1 MSYHDGYD
9 PRRHPY
15 TERPLG
21 DRSKDNYY
29 DELSFWVSRAK
40 NLETLLIDA
49 VDHIEDFTNLLNVLN
64 KVDFGGEDFALQHD
78 EHVKELEKFLK
89 IATQEI
95 GKKKMQKS
103 P

>member
-9 PRRHPY
+9 PRRHPDDQ
-15 TERPLG
+15 PLG
-21 DRSKDNYY
+21 DRSKKNYY

-49 VDHIEDFTNLLNVLN
+49 VDHIEDFTDLLQVLN
-64 KVDFGGEDFALQHD
+64 KVGFGGEDFALRHD
-78 EHVKELEKFLK
+78 EHTKELEKFLR

-95 GKKKMQKS
+95 GKKKEKKS